1 MSFNCQREL
10 IVAFLVLK
18 DPFFFS
24 ITDTIMDLLNC
35 PEARHAILD
44 YYQTSGEPQA
54 VQEAIMTSQESAGKT
69 VSMDTMTK
77 L

>member
-1 MSFNCQREL
+1 
-10 IVAFLVLK
+10 
-18 DPFFFS
+18 
-24 ITDTIMDLLNC
+24 MDLLNC
-35 PEARHAILD
+35 PEARRAILD

-54 VQEAIMTSQESAGKT
+54 VQEAIMTSQESAGNT

>member
-1 MSFNCQREL
+1 
-10 IVAFLVLK
+10 
-18 DPFFFS
+18 
-24 ITDTIMDLLNC
+24 MDLLNC

-54 VQEAIMTSQESAGKT
+54 VQEAIMASQESAGKT